1 MAGIHEISAYQQS
14 AEAWKTEQKR
24 IDSAKTTETAK
35 TAKSE
40 TATDGKASKVSL
52 KPWKT
57 EIRYL
62 MNREGRQAR
71 SFLIII

>member
-35 TAKSE
+35 TA
-40 TATDGKASKVSL
+40 
-52 KPWKT
+52 
-57 EIRYL
+57 
-62 MNREGRQAR
+62 
-71 SFLIII
+71 